1 MKLSQEQQQTPP
13 CQFPP
18 VTTSSLTQGPAVGL
32 MPTDGVGTDHPFT
45 PQKKISVPPR
55 TRGQE
60 SPLRGRQCPWRLTAA
75 GTWRGHGGAPRR

>member
-1 MKLSQEQQQTPP
+1 M
-13 CQFPP
+13 
-18 VTTSSLTQGPAVGL
+18 GL

-75 GTWRGHGGAPRR
+75 GGRRGHGGDMAAPPAAEGRRGRAAALPCGAAALWRPLGG